1 MLKADH
7 RARLLTEVAQTLSP
21 LAVAVR
27 PEGDDFAADL
37 VREDGHVVWPN
48 YASAPDQLLATLAA
62 EQRYLA
68 EEVGAGSLR
77 GESYLDKARERL
89 RRALD
94 AG

>member
-1 MLKADH
+1 MLEADH
-7 RARLLTEVAQTLSP
+7 SARLLTEVAQTLRP

-27 PEGDDFAADL
+27 PEGDDFVADL
-37 VREDGHVVWPN
+37 VGDGHVVWLN

-68 EEVGAGSLR
+68 EEVGAGSLP
-77 GESYLDKARERL
+77 GESYVDKARERL